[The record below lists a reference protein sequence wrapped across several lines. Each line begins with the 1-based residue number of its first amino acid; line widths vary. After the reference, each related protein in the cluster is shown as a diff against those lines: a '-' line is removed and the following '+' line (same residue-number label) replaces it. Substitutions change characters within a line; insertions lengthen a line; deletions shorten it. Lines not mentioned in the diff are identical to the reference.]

1 MSGMHASQAAAL
13 QVLEEWVAERDLEEV
28 LHIMGEAR
36 VPSGG
41 RSCIFLGRFGYTLKK
56 LLFQP
61 VEPSAA
67 PNTARLTSQTA
78 GALVAMHRSQQCH
91 ETHLHRQAFS
101 LPVQMSFQPTLV
113 CAGPIL
119 STADILREEQYQVRG
134 MFEQTAP
141 PSSAGPTITV
151 PAMVPVLSRTPGSLQ
166 DPSLAPSL
174 TADVIKT

>member
-1 MSGMHASQAAAL
+1 MHTSQAGAL

-36 VPSGG
+36 VPSGEI
-41 RSCIFLGRFGYTLKK
+41 SCMFLGRLAYTLKK
-56 LLFQP
+56 SLLQP
-61 VEPSAA
+61 VGPSAA
-67 PNTARLTSQTA
+67 PNSARLTSQTA
-78 GALVAMHRSQQCH
+78 RAHVAMYRSQQGH

-101 LPVQMSFQPTLV
+101 LLVQMSFQPTLV
-113 CAGPIL
+113 SAGPIL

-151 PAMVPVLSRTPGSLQ
+151 PAMVPVLSRTPGSTPDL
-166 DPSLAPSL
+166 SFAPSL
-174 TADVIKT
+174 TADVIRT